1 LLILLLVALPAL
13 MILLFGKKAENA
25 MPKVR
30 DWMNNN
36 SWVISEIV
44 LALFIALTANSLA
57 G

>member
-1 LLILLLVALPAL
+1 
-13 MILLFGKKAENA
+13 
-25 MPKVR
+25 
-30 DWMNNN
+30 MNNN

>member
-1 LLILLLVALPAL
+1 LLALLLVALPAL

-30 DWMNNN
+30 DWMNN
-36 SWVISEIV
+36 SWVVSEIV
-44 LALFIALTANSLA
+44 LALFIALTAKSLA